1 MIGVDTNILMRFLL
15 VDDPRQSDA
24 ARSLLARC
32 SVREPA
38 FLGREA
44 LIETVWVL
52 ESAYGLA
59 PAKVAP
65 VILGLL
71 EAEEI
76 VVEATED
83 AVVAVEAYGAGMA
96 DFADHM
102 IVAAAQRSGCET
114 LYTFD
119 RKAARHNGATLLVR

>member
-1 MIGVDTNILMRFLL
+1 VIGVDTNILVRFL
-15 VDDPRQSDA
+15 VQDDPRQSEA
-24 ARSLLARC
+24 ARSLFARC

-38 FLGREA
+38 FIGREA

-52 ESAYGLA
+52 ESAYGL
-59 PAKVAP
+59 PPSRVAP

-76 VVEATED
+76 VVEAAED
-83 AVVAVEAYGAGMA
+83 AVVAVEAYGAGLA

-102 IVAAAQRSGCET
+102 IVAAARRAGCPT

-119 RKAARHNGATLLVR
+119 RKAARNNGATLLVR

>member
-1 MIGVDTNILMRFLL
+1 VIGIDTNILVRFL
-15 VDDPRQSDA
+15 VQDDPKQAEA
-24 ARSLLARC
+24 ARSLIARC

-38 FLGREA
+38 FIGREV
-44 LIETVWVL
+44 LIETVWIL
-52 ESAYGLA
+52 ESAYGFTA
-59 PAKVAP
+59 AKVAP

-76 VVEATED
+76 VVEAAED
-83 AVVAVEAYGAGMA
+83 AVVAVEAYSVGMA

-102 IVAAAQRSGCET
+102 IVAAARRSGCAT

>member
-1 MIGVDTNILMRFLL
+1 MIGLDTNILVRFL
-15 VDDPRQSDA
+15 VQDDPKQSEA

-32 SVREPA
+32 SAREPA
-38 FLGREA
+38 FVGREA

-52 ESAYGLA
+52 ESAYGFGPETVA
-59 PAKVAP
+59 PA
-65 VILGLL
+65 ILGLL

-76 VVEATED
+76 VVEAAED

-102 IVAAAQRSGCET
+102 IVAAARRAGCAT

-119 RKAARHNGATLLVR
+119 RKAARHNDATLLMR

>member
-1 MIGVDTNILMRFLL
+1 MIGLDTSILVRFL
-15 VDDPRQSDA
+15 VQDDPKQSDA

-32 SVREPA
+32 SARDPA
-38 FLGREA
+38 FVGREA

-52 ESAYGLA
+52 EGAYGLT

-76 VVEATED
+76 VVEAAED
-83 AVVAVEAYGAGMA
+83 AVIAVEAYGAGMA

-102 IVAAAQRSGCET
+102 IVAAARRSGCET

-119 RKAARHNGATLLVR
+119 RKAARHNDATLLVR

>member
-1 MIGVDTNILMRFLL
+1 MIGLDTNILVRFL
-15 VDDPRQSDA
+15 VQDDPKQADA
-24 ARSLLARC
+24 ARSLIARC

-38 FLGREA
+38 FVGREV

-52 ESAYGLA
+52 ESAYGL
-59 PAKVAP
+59 PPEKVAP
-65 VILGLL
+65 AILGLL

-76 VVEATED
+76 VVEAAED

-102 IVAAAQRSGCET
+102 IVAAARRSGCST

-119 RKAARHNGATLLVR
+119 RRAARHNDATLLVR

>member
-1 MIGVDTNILMRFLL
+1 VIGVDTNILVRFL
-15 VDDPRQSDA
+15 VQDDPRQSEA
-24 ARSLLARC
+24 ARSLFARC

-38 FLGREA
+38 FIGREA

-52 ESAYGLA
+52 ESAYGL
-59 PAKVAP
+59 PPSRVAP

-76 VVEATED
+76 VVEAAED
-83 AVVAVEAYGAGMA
+83 AVVAVEAYGAGLA

-102 IVAAAQRSGCET
+102 IVRAARRTGCST

-119 RKAARHNGATLLVR
+119 RKAARNNGATLLVR

>member
-1 MIGVDTNILMRFLL
+1 VIGVDTNILVRFL
-15 VDDPRQSDA
+15 VQDDPKQSEA
-24 ARSLLARC
+24 ARSLFTRC
-32 SVREPA
+32 SARDRA
-38 FLGREA
+38 FVGREA

-52 ESAYGLA
+52 ESAYGFA

-65 VILGLL
+65 AILGLL

-76 VVEATED
+76 VVEAAED
-83 AVVAVEAYGAGMA
+83 AVVAVEAYGAGIA

-102 IVAAAQRSGCET
+102 IAAAARRSGCAT

-119 RKAARHNGATLLVR
+119 PKAARNNDATLLVR